1 MSYRYLC
8 RNTTSVLSSNDRFKQ
23 KPITITCRTEITE
36 NIEDTKGVIT
46 RRKSKKDL
54 QRNGQKKNNKRTEN
68 DKQSTTQK
76 TKEWAT

>member
-46 RRKSKKDL
+46 RRKSKDL
-54 QRNGQKKNNKRTEN
+54 QHNGQKKNNKRTEN